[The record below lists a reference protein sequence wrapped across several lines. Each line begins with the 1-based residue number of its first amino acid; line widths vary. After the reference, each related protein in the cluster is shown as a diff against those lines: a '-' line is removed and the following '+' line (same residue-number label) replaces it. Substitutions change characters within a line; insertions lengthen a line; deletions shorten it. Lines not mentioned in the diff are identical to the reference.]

1 MADLILSTNKAYS
14 NAELIRIRQDD
25 YGQTITALI
34 TDKTNS
40 PLDLSKFEVIFN
52 VKDWNG
58 EIISDLAKGDASGNV
73 TYTINKNVA
82 LATGSAWFEIKNDN
96 KNKTS
101 TQAFWLEVMEAGEQI
116 VEMADLF
123 GSSTTVN

>member
-40 PLDLSKFEVIFN
+40 PLDLSKSDLTLS

-82 LATGSAWFEIKNDN
+82 LATGSAWFEIKND
-96 KNKTS
+96 KNKSS
-101 TQAFWLEVMEAGEQI
+101 TQTFWLDVMEAGEEI

>member
-14 NAELIRIRQDD
+14 NAELIRVRQDD

-40 PLDLSKFEVIFN
+40 PIDLSKAEVTFN
-52 VKDWNG
+52 VKDWSGNV
-58 EIISDLAKGDASGNV
+58 ISDKATGDASGNA

-82 LATGSAWFEIKNDN
+82 LATGLAWFEIKND
-96 KNKTS
+96 KNKSS
-101 TQAFWLEVMEAGEQI
+101 TQTFWLEVMEAGEQI

-123 GSSTTVN
+123 SSSTTVN

>member
-14 NAELIRIRQDD
+14 NAELIRIRRDD

-40 PLDLSKFEVIFN
+40 PLDLSKSDLTLN

-73 TYTINKNVA
+73 TYTINKKVA
-82 LATGSAWFEIKNDN
+82 LATGSAWFEIKND

-116 VEMADLF
+116 VEMAYLF

>member
-40 PLDLSKFEVIFN
+40 PLDLSKSDVTFN
-52 VKDWNG
+52 VKDWNSKV
-58 EIISDLAKGDASGNV
+58 ISDSAKGDASGNV
-73 TYTINKNVA
+73 TYTINKKIA

-96 KNKTS
+96 NRVA
-101 TQAFWLEVMEAGEQI
+101 TQTFWLQVEEAGVQEIQL
-116 VEMADLF
+116 ADPL
-123 GSSTTVN
+123 GGIK

>member
-40 PLDLSKFEVIFN
+40 PIDLSKSDVTFN
-52 VKDWNG
+52 IKDWNG
-58 EIISDLAKGDASGNV
+58 EIISDSAKGDASGNV
-73 TYTINKNVA
+73 TYTINKNIA

-96 KNKTS
+96 NRVA
-101 TQAFWLEVMEAGEQI
+101 TQTFWLQVEEAGVQEIQL
-116 VEMADLF
+116 ADPL
-123 GSSTTVN
+123 GGIK

>member
-40 PLDLSKFEVIFN
+40 PLDLSKSDLTLN

-96 KNKTS
+96 QKVA
-101 TQAFWLEVMEAGEQI
+101 TQAFWIQVLEAAERVVQ
-116 VEMADLF
+116 MADPF
-123 GSSTTVN
+123 GGVSTN

>member
-40 PLDLSKFEVIFN
+40 PIDLSKSDVTFN
-52 VKDWNG
+52 VKDWNSKV
-58 EIISDLAKGDASGNV
+58 ISDSAKGDASGNV

-96 KNKTS
+96 NRVA
-101 TQAFWLEVMEAGEQI
+101 TQTFWLQVEEAGVQEIQL
-116 VEMADLF
+116 ADPL
-123 GSSTTVN
+123 GGIK

>member
-14 NAELIRIRQDD
+14 NAELIRVRQDD

-40 PLDLSKFEVIFN
+40 PIDLSKAEVSFN
-52 VKDWNG
+52 VKDWSG
-58 EIISDLAKGDASGNV
+58 DVISDKATGDASGNA

-96 KNKTS
+96 NRVA
-101 TQAFWLEVMEAGEQI
+101 TQTFWLQVEEAGVQEIQL
-116 VEMADLF
+116 ADPL
-123 GSSTTVN
+123 GGIK

>member
-40 PLDLSKFEVIFN
+40 PIDLSKAEVSFN
-52 VKDWNG
+52 VKDWSGNV
-58 EIISDLAKGDASGNV
+58 ISDKATGDASGNA
-73 TYTINKNVA
+73 TYTINKGVA
-82 LATGSAWFEIKNDN
+82 LATGSAWFEIKKGDDSS
-96 KNKTS
+96 KVS
-101 TQAFWLEVMEAGEQI
+101 TQTFWIQVMEAAEKV
-116 VEMADLF
+116 VEMADPL
-123 GSSTTVN
+123 GGILG

>member
-14 NAELIRIRQDD
+14 SAELIKVRQDD

-34 TDKTNS
+34 TDKSNS
-40 PLDLSKFEVIFN
+40 PIDLSKAEVTFN
-52 VKDWNG
+52 VKDWSGNV
-58 EIISDLAKGDASGNV
+58 ISDKATGDASGNA
-73 TYTINKNVA
+73 TYTINKNMA
-82 LATGSAWFEIKNDN
+82 LATGSAWFEIKKD
-96 KNKTS
+96 KNKSS
-101 TQAFWLEVMEAGEQI
+101 TQTFWLEVMEAGEQI

>member
-1 MADLILSTNKAYS
+1 MADLILSTNKAYAS
-14 NAELIRIRQDD
+14 ADLIKVRQDD

-40 PLDLSKFEVIFN
+40 PIDLSKSDITFN
-52 VKDWNG
+52 IKDWNG
-58 EIISDLAKGDASGNV
+58 EIISDSAKGDASGNV

-82 LATGSAWFEIKNDN
+82 LATGSAWFEIKND

-101 TQAFWLEVMEAGEQI
+101 TQVFWLEVMEAGEQI

>member
-40 PLDLSKFEVIFN
+40 PLDLSKSDLTLN

-73 TYTINKNVA
+73 TYTINKKVA
-82 LATGSAWFEIKNDN
+82 LATGSAWFEIKNNDQ
-96 KNKTS
+96 KVA
-101 TQAFWLEVMEAGEQI
+101 TQTFWINVMEAAERVVQ
-116 VEMADLF
+116 MADPF
-123 GSSTTVN
+123 GGVSTN

>member
-40 PLDLSKFEVIFN
+40 PLDLSKSNLTLN

-58 EIISDLAKGDASGNV
+58 EIISDSAIGDASGNV

-82 LATGSAWFEIKNDN
+82 LATGSAWFEIKND

-101 TQAFWLEVMEAGEQI
+101 TQVFWLEVMEAGEQI

>member
-40 PLDLSKFEVIFN
+40 PIDLSKAEVSFN
-52 VKDWNG
+52 VKDW
-58 EIISDLAKGDASGNV
+58 SGNV
-73 TYTINKNVA
+73 ISDKATGDAFGNATYTINKGMA
-82 LATGSAWFEIKNDN
+82 LATGSAWFEIKKGDDSS
-96 KNKTS
+96 KVS
-101 TQAFWLEVMEAGEQI
+101 TQTFWIQVMEAAEKV
-116 VEMADLF
+116 VEMADPL
-123 GSSTTVN
+123 GGILG

>member
-1 MADLILSTNKAYS
+1 MTDLILSTNKAYS
-14 NAELIRIRQDD
+14 NAALIKVRQDD

-40 PLDLSKFEVIFN
+40 PIDLSKAEVTFN
-52 VKDWNG
+52 VKDWSGNL
-58 EIISDLAKGDASGNV
+58 ISDKAIGDASGNA
-73 TYTINKNVA
+73 TYTINKNVV
-82 LATGSAWFEIKNDN
+82 LAAGLAWFEIKND
-96 KNKTS
+96 KNKSS
-101 TQAFWLEVMEAGEQI
+101 TQTFWLEVMEAGEEI

>member
-14 NAELIRIRQDD
+14 NAELIRVRQDD

-40 PLDLSKFEVIFN
+40 PIDLSKAEVTFN
-52 VKDWNG
+52 VKDWSGNV
-58 EIISDLAKGDASGNV
+58 ISDKATGDASGNA

-82 LATGSAWFEIKNDN
+82 LATGLAWFEIKND
-96 KNKTS
+96 KNKSS
-101 TQAFWLEVMEAGEQI
+101 TQTFWLEVMEAGEEI

>member
-40 PLDLSKFEVIFN
+40 PLDLSKSDLTLN

-58 EIISDLAKGDASGNV
+58 EIISDSAIGDASGNV

-82 LATGSAWFEIKNDN
+82 LATGSAWFEIKND

-101 TQAFWLEVMEAGEQI
+101 TQVFWLEVMEAGEQI

-123 GSSTTVN
+123 DSSTTVN

>member
-14 NAELIRIRQDD
+14 NAELIRVRQDD

-40 PLDLSKFEVIFN
+40 PIDLSKAEVTFN
-52 VKDWNG
+52 VKDWSGNV
-58 EIISDLAKGDASGNV
+58 ISDKATGDASGNA

-82 LATGSAWFEIKNDN
+82 LATGLAWFEIKKGDDLS
-96 KNKTS
+96 KVS
-101 TQAFWLEVMEAGEQI
+101 TQTFWIQVMEAAEKV
-116 VEMADLF
+116 VEMADPL
-123 GSSTTVN
+123 GGILG

>member
-14 NAELIRIRQDD
+14 NAELIRVRQDD

-34 TDKTNS
+34 NDKTNS
-40 PLDLSKFEVIFN
+40 LIDLSKAEVTFN
-52 VKDWNG
+52 VKDWSGNV
-58 EIISDLAKGDASGNV
+58 ISDKATGDASGNA

-82 LATGSAWFEIKNDN
+82 LATGLAWFEIKND
-96 KNKTS
+96 KNKSS
-101 TQAFWLEVMEAGEQI
+101 TQTFWLEVMEAGEEI

>member
-14 NAELIRIRQDD
+14 NAELIKVRQDD

-34 TDKTNS
+34 TDKSNS
-40 PLDLSKFEVIFN
+40 PIDLSKAEVTFN
-52 VKDWNG
+52 VKDWSGNV
-58 EIISDLAKGDASGNV
+58 ISDKATGDASGNA
-73 TYTINKNVA
+73 TYTINKNMA
-82 LATGSAWFEIKNDN
+82 LATGSAWFEIKKD
-96 KNKTS
+96 KNKSS
-101 TQAFWLEVMEAGEQI
+101 TQTFWLDVMEAGEEI

>member
-14 NAELIRIRQDD
+14 NTELIRIRQDD

-40 PLDLSKFEVIFN
+40 PIDLSKAEVSFN
-52 VKDWNG
+52 VKDWSGNV
-58 EIISDLAKGDASGNV
+58 ISDKATGDASGNV
-73 TYTINKNVA
+73 TYTINKKVA

-96 KNKTS
+96 NRVA
-101 TQAFWLEVMEAGEQI
+101 TQTFWLQVEEAGVQEIQL
-116 VEMADLF
+116 ADPL
-123 GSSTTVN
+123 GGIK

>member
-14 NAELIRIRQDD
+14 NAELIRVRQDD

-40 PLDLSKFEVIFN
+40 LIDLSKAEVTFN
-52 VKDWNG
+52 VKDWSGNV
-58 EIISDLAKGDASGNV
+58 ISDKATGDASGNA

-82 LATGSAWFEIKNDN
+82 LATGLAWFEIKND
-96 KNKTS
+96 KNKSS
-101 TQAFWLEVMEAGEQI
+101 TQTFWLEVMEAGEEI

>member
-40 PLDLSKFEVIFN
+40 PLDLSKSDLTLN

-58 EIISDLAKGDASGNV
+58 EIISDLAEGDASGNV
-73 TYTINKNVA
+73 TYTINKKVA

-96 KNKTS
+96 QKVA
-101 TQAFWLEVMEAGEQI
+101 TQTFWIQVLEAAERVVQ
-116 VEMADLF
+116 MADPF
-123 GSSTTVN
+123 GGVSTN

>member
-40 PLDLSKFEVIFN
+40 PLDLSKLDLTLN

-58 EIISDLAKGDASGNV
+58 EIISDSAIGDASGNV
-73 TYTINKNVA
+73 TYTINKKVA

-96 KNKTS
+96 NRVA
-101 TQAFWLEVMEAGEQI
+101 TQTFWLQVEEAGVQEIQL
-116 VEMADLF
+116 ADPL
-123 GSSTTVN
+123 GGIK